1 MIHPDIFQLEIN
13 LDVIIGQKRRELDN
27 LIPKVLNKLI
37 VNVGNPCLES
47 DGYVLEQEMNG
58 LLFLEYGLKLDNLIA
73 FESLQNV

>member
-1 MIHPDIFQLEIN
+1 
-13 LDVIIGQKRRELDN
+13 

-47 DGYVLEQEMNG
+47 DGYVLKQEMNG
-58 LLFLEYGLKLDNLIA
+58 FLLLEYGLELDNLIA